1 MTLTRLFKI
10 TIAIFAILILGVLG
24 GFATSVGAEEI
35 PEGSLL
41 AHISSDNVT
50 TYFTEYNEGIYY
62 ASTNGGTLKLLVDRE
77 DYASMLLI
85 GASYGDFT
93 FDLNGH
99 ALENA
104 YFVTTIYKLTVIDS
118 SEDKTGYINTG
129 AYACSVQSEYGSLIF
144 DGVSFIGGVY
154 AYDGLVKFSN
164 STLNASQIRVI
175 DGSVLL
181 DNITVE
187 EHGLYLHMQTHESR
201 NIKLQE
207 ATINGKLALLLEGSV
222 MDYAPVSILLDE
234 GYAFAKDGEVI
245 YGGTRTISGVTTVSH
260 SHDDENVISMPYG
273 TGHTEAN
280 ECGVITSDNPTIH
293 DHEINEEF
301 FACEFCA
308 LPFPFLVKHGENSV
322 YMIDTKQV
330 TEYIHNLDGDI
341 EIIILSDYVDYM
353 SSLDCFGENNITLDL
368 NGNELG
374 LGAVYTSTGS
384 TLVIKDSSEEQTGV
398 LSAERINYSIV
409 IGYGTVIFES
419 GTVKGIFD
427 LSGDETNEA
436 HLIVNGGKI
445 ESPFGI
451 IFYDYVKVEINGGI
465 IDSESSVFESNGRG
479 DLYEIIVRGG
489 VFPSGFDVAGLID
502 CTIGKCIKSNGDC
515 TIKLYTLEGDIIEDN
530 SLGYV
535 GPCFVSHS
543 CGVITSDGTTHT
555 GVCETCDVTYLYGE
569 HVSSGS
575 VISESDSSL
584 HIDFCGYC
592 SYAISSE
599 AHFGGTATCLQ
610 KAVCE
615 SCEVEY
621 GNYNYDN
628 HESTETYF
636 TSGIGPN
643 HILAYECCR
652 TVKLDEPHYGGEATC
667 TEQAICEFCNVAYG
681 AEPEGHKYDNG
692 CDTTC
697 NVCSDTREIEHTYNN
712 DGVCSVCGDT
722 NGPNGDTPNGDTPNE
737 NTPNGD
743 TPNGD
748 TPNENT
754 PNENKPNENTPNED
768 TPKKMGTGV
777 VALICIGSALALG
790 GGGFSLYWFVL
801 RKKK

>member
-1 MTLTRLFKI
+1 MTLTRLFKL
-10 TIAIFAILILGVLG
+10 TIAIIAILLLGVLG
-24 GFATSVGAEEI
+24 GFATSISAEI
-35 PEGSLL
+35 PESSLL
-41 AHISSDNVT
+41 AHVSSDNET
-50 TYFTEYNEGIYY
+50 TYFTDYNEGITY
-62 ASTNGGTLKLLVDRE
+62 ANTNGGTLKLLVDRE
-77 DYASMLLI
+77 EYAPILLI
-85 GASYGDFT
+85 GANYGDFT

-129 AYACSVQSEYGSLIF
+129 SYACSVQSEYGSLIF
-144 DGVSFIGGVY
+144 DGVSFIGAVY

-164 STLNASQIRVI
+164 STLNASQIRVTV
-175 DGSVLL
+175 GSVLL

-187 EHGLYLHMQTHESR
+187 EHGLYLHMQTYESR
-201 NIKLQE
+201 NIKLQD
-207 ATINGKLALLLEGSV
+207 ATINGKLSLLLEGSV
-222 MDYAPVSILLDE
+222 FDYAPVSVLLDE

-301 FACEFCA
+301 FTCEICA

-330 TEYIHNLDGDI
+330 SEYIHNLDGDL

-353 SSLDCFGENNITLDL
+353 SSLDCFGENNITLNL

-374 LGAVYTSTGS
+374 LGIVYTSSGS

-398 LSAERINYSIV
+398 LSSERINYSIV
-409 IGYGTVIFES
+409 IGSGTVILES
-419 GTVKGIFD
+419 GTIKGIFD

-445 ESPFGI
+445 DSSVGI

-465 IDSESSVFESNGRG
+465 IDSQSSVFESYGSG
-479 DLYEIIVRGG
+479 DSYEIIVRGG

-502 CTIGKCIKSNGDC
+502 CNIGKCIKSNGDC
-515 TIKLYTLEGDIIEDN
+515 TIKLYTLECDIIEDN
-530 SLGYV
+530 SLGYI

-569 HVSSGS
+569 HVSPG
-575 VISESDSSL
+575 VKPSETDSSL
-584 HIDFCGYC
+584 HIDACGYC

-599 AHFGGTATCLQ
+599 THSGGSATCNTLAVCEKCEAEYGEYDLTAHTGGTATCIQ

-615 SCEVEY
+615 
-621 GNYNYDN
+621 
-628 HESTETYF
+628 
-636 TSGIGPN
+636 
-643 HILAYECCR
+643 A
-652 TVKLDEPHYGGEATC
+652 
-667 TEQAICEFCNVAYG
+667 CNVAYG
-681 AEPEGHKYDNG
+681 EEPEGHKYDNG

-697 NVCSDTREIEHTYNN
+697 NVCSEVRETEHTYNN
-712 DGVCSVCGDT
+712 DGVCTTCGDT
-722 NGPNGDTPNGDTPNE
+722 NGPKQDTPNQNTPNEDTPNQ
-737 NTPNGD
+737 N
-743 TPNGD
+743 

-754 PNENKPNENTPNED
+754 PNEDTPNED

-777 VALICIGSALALG
+777 VVLICLGSALALG
-790 GGGFSLYWFVL
+790 GGAFSLYWFVF
-801 RKKK
+801 RKKR